1 PPQEAFGDPV
11 YNNLLDSCK
20 GHTGYNGDY
29 HYHAILAMNSCYLDE
44 TIIGYAN
51 DGFPIYSNPGYTYV
65 SGYKMTGNPKS
76 NSWNAY
82 TYQTGG
88 ANTLDECN
96 GRTDDNGNYRY
107 YITESFPYIIGCYK
121 GTPTTQVG
129 KAATPMQ
136 MSVVTKSST
145 YVCEI

>member
-1 PPQEAFGDPV
+1 
-11 YNNLLDSCK
+11 
-20 GHTGYNGDY
+20 
-29 HYHAILAMNSCYLDE
+29 MNSCYLDE

-51 DGFPIYSNPGYTYV
+51 DGFPIYSNPGYTYT

-76 NSWNAY
+76 YSWNAY
-82 TYQTGG
+82 TYQAGG

-96 GRTDDNGNYRY
+96 GRTDESGNYRY
-107 YITESFPYIIGCYK
+107 YVTETFPYIIGCYK

-129 KAATPMQ
+129 KAAAPMV
-136 MSVVTKSST
+136 MKSST